1 MCACI
6 QLLQKCLDSEMADHL
21 AQQVW
26 EHFTDEVLPV
36 NIILYTERTIEQRDD
51 IFSKVAR
58 FLLELSNSVPLTE
71 VNSIIIY
78 CYMYI
83 VILNKNT

>member
-6 QLLQKCLDSEMADHL
+6 QLLQKYLDSEKADHL

-36 NIILYTERTIEQRDD
+36 NIYTERTIDKRDD

-78 CYMYI
+78 CYM
-83 VILNKNT
+83 